1 MLENVWYVCSQWVQ
15 ISHSSIYDHNC
26 TYACLLMQ
34 RILID
39 RSKGFVKI
47 WIHSYFLLRKMSAY
61 FLRPIFS
68 YSSEQCQLTISHS
81 RHPGSQMHSN
91 QSCLISPGW
100 LSQPLTVTDWS
111 VLRQPDID
119 METTLMRT
127 DLWDPARVGV
137 WQSCQ
142 AFCLLGSSA
151 EIKIKGRAKEI
162 KAVTTYRTER
172 YSSCLQMAINNLYNN
187 SYKEVNR
194 TLKKNL
200 CHKIVKLTRKN
211 NKQHL
216 TL

>member
-1 MLENVWYVCSQWVQ
+1 MYIRPQLHICIFINAKNPYRQFKGVRENMDTFLFSSQNVW
-15 ISHSSIYDHNC
+15 
-26 TYACLLMQ
+26 
-34 RILID
+34 
-39 RSKGFVKI
+39 RS
-47 WIHSYFLLRKMSAY
+47 
-61 FLRPIFS
+61 IFS
-68 YSSEQCQLTISHS
+68 YSTEQCQLTISHS

-151 EIKIKGRAKEI
+151 GIKIKGRAKEI
-162 KAVTTYRTER
+162 KAGTTYRTER

-187 SYKEVNR
+187 
-194 TLKKNL
+194 
-200 CHKIVKLTRKN
+200 
-211 NKQHL
+211 
-216 TL
+216 

>member
-1 MLENVWYVCSQWVQ
+1 MLENVWYICSQSVQ
-15 ISHSSIYDHNC
+15 IYHSCIYDHNC
-26 TYACLLMQ
+26 TNAYLLMQ
-34 RILID
+34 IILID
-39 RSKGFVKI
+39 SSKGFMKI
-47 WIHSYFLLRKMSAY
+47 WIHYLYTLIFFFTKCLLLSDGP
-61 FLRPIFS
+61 FFS
-68 YSSEQCQLTISHS
+68 YSTEQCQLTISHS

-151 EIKIKGRAKEI
+151 EIKMKEGQRKSRLGQHIGRNDIPHVCKW
-162 KAVTTYRTER
+162 R
-172 YSSCLQMAINNLYNN
+172 
-187 SYKEVNR
+187 
-194 TLKKNL
+194 
-200 CHKIVKLTRKN
+200 
-211 NKQHL
+211 
-216 TL
+216 